1 MIVSTKDITRK
12 NKVNLM
18 SKEHVDYYIR
28 RTKYWT
34 SVV

>member
-18 SKEHVDYYIR
+18 SKEHVGFYIR
-28 RTKYWT
+28 GTEHWT